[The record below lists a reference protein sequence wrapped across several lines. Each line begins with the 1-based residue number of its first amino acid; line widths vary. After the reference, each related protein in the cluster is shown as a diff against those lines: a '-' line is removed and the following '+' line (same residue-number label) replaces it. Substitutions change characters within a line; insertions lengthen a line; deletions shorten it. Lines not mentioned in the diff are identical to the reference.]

1 MFDAVLFSLP
11 LPTISSSYSVI
22 PPKSLVLE
30 NTSPFRLKIVVP
42 LDSFYASLLLLNM
55 KSKYIKYTSKQVST
69 HHLFSSP
76 SAWSKFPPFR
86 WLNLLSSCPSLS
98 DSSLF
103 FPESAWLFSWSA
115 GRPLPQ
121 NSLLFHTNKIWIE
134 HYAAIRSNRLD
145 LNIAAWVNL
154 KNIVFSERSKKRNEI
169 LLLQYLLHTL
179 KIHAVKQ

>member
-1 MFDAVLFSLP
+1 MFDAILFSPP

-30 NTSPFRLKIVVP
+30 NTSPLRLKIIVSP
-42 LDSFYASLLLLNM
+42 LTLSMPHSFCSTWSQNTSNTPLNR
-55 KSKYIKYTSKQVST
+55 SST
-69 HHLFSSP
+69 HRLFSSP
-76 SAWSKFPPFR
+76 STWSKFPPFR
-86 WLNLLSSCPSLS
+86 WLNLLPSCPSLS

-154 KNIVFSERSKKRNEI
+154 KNIVFSERSKKRNES
-169 LLLQYLLHTL
+169 L
-179 KIHAVKQ
+179 